1 VLLQDFV
8 GHVEVDAVGGGGADL
23 LDLVGGNEGAVVAEA
38 LADVAEHGGEFFV
51 VEQAAE
57 AHHRRHAFAGVKVLA
72 VDFDGAPQAFEGDL
86 DEALVVVDPVA
97 LGEGGIDVGDA
108 LTVRLMAGG
117 AVGVAGEYAGV
128 RQLRRASKRLEADV
142 AW

>member
-1 VLLQDFV
+1 VLLEDLV
-8 GHVEVDAVGGGGADL
+8 GHVEVHAVGGGGADW
-23 LDLVGGNEGAVVAEA
+23 LDLVGGDEGAVVAEA
-38 LADVAEHGGEFFV
+38 LADVAEYGGEFLV

-57 AHHRRHAFAGVKVLA
+57 AHHGRHAFAGVKVLA
-72 VDFDGAPQAFEGDL
+72 VDLNRPPQTFEGDL

-117 AVGVAGEYAGV
+117 AVGVAGE
-128 RQLRRASKRLEADV
+128 EARV
-142 AW
+142 SYSAP